1 MFPLNFLPIQSSNGA
16 VKGQN
21 FEIRPTSDAPT
32 QRMVGD
38 RSQNSP
44 EIEVSRS
51 VDI

>member
-1 MFPLNFLPIQSSNGA
+1 MQAPFGRA
-16 VKGQN
+16 VKGRN
-21 FEIRPTSDAPT
+21 SEIRPTSDAPT